1 MSVSNLIKIDMIPD
15 SLINAASFAPN
26 SLQFPNS
33 WVGHLPFAAW
43 LIQEISPALF
53 VELGTHS
60 GNSYFSFCQAVAETG
75 ISTKCYAVDTWQG
88 DEHPGQ
94 YNEEVFA
101 KVNTYHQEHYA
112 GFSRLLRMTFDD
124 ALTYFE
130 DGSINLL
137 HIDGLHTYEAVH
149 HDFEA
154 WLPKL
159 APGAVVLFHDTNV
172 RGRNF
177 EVWKLWQ
184 ELQADY
190 PNNLEFAHSYGL
202 GVLQLN
208 NAPDDKKLEWLQPD
222 SPEKQRLINY
232 FASLGSRQLE
242 RYELNELK
250 LKVNNLNQSITK
262 RDEHIAALNQAI
274 AERDGQI
281 ANLKDDFDRIV
292 IVKNSEIRNLQQQM
306 NQLLHARSWRV
317 MAPLRKTVVSIRQG
331 VRSPRKS
338 FLRKIAKYLL
348 TSNPYFQ
355 NARVNAEVKAIRK
368 SGLFDES
375 YYLSMYPDL
384 QPAPHDP
391 IRHYCKYGWR
401 EGRNPSDDFDTNSY
415 LTIYSDIRNAGIN
428 PFWHYVVAGASEQ
441 RHAALD
447 SGTRYE
453 NEIQFGVVDTDIKLL
468 AFYSSPDWAALRSEQ
483 PVFKGYSQPLIP
495 HEELGFYDP
504 LDSRVLHRQA
514 QMAKRH
520 GLYGFCF
527 DLGIEPEQPVEIFLA
542 YDDIDLRFCVQVE
555 LPSEDA
561 LAPLVASLVRAVSDR
576 RFICIE
582 DRPVVLVT
590 LHGENR
596 HAATA
601 LDHLRRR
608 LADKGIDSPFLIG
621 RWAPAGEHDQG
632 ASAAGLFDAML
643 DLPSAPVPGET
654 GDFLPRDKN
663 GVDIVPYG
671 IVASQGVARARMTD
685 DLAYPL
691 YHAVTLGRDNTAQ
704 RPERPLVYTR
714 FHVKDYRRW
723 LDAAI
728 SGAKD
733 AHPEDRRFVFVNA
746 WNAWSEGLVIEP
758 DQRAGFARL
767 NETSRALLNI
777 ASDTPMPKV
786 SVIVPNYN
794 HELFLRRRLDSIYG
808 QTYKNIEVILMDDCS
823 SDSSRSLLDEYVAAH
838 PDITRPL
845 YNDKNSGSPFRQ
857 WAKGIKAATG
867 DLVWIAESDDY
878 CDERFLE
885 VLVRCFDDEAVL
897 LAYARSA
904 FVDRNEVPIREAFKY
919 YLSDL
924 PCAGKWDAPY
934 VETAHNEVRSAMG
947 IKNTIPN
954 ASGALFKRPIDM
966 PLLDDE
972 SWLSMAVAGDW
983 VFYLQIIRGGK
994 IAYSTETTNFFRRYE
1009 GSAAEATY
1017 KKEVFYREV
1026 GMASRTVASL
1036 YDVPLTVLEQCQKNI
1051 KTLYEHHLDRSDE
1064 EFSLWYDYES
1074 VLRARA
1080 TRLPN
1085 VMVSTMGF
1093 YPGGAEIIPIRLA
1106 NEFKRQGL
1114 SVILFSAGINMRE
1127 DGVRRMLRNDVPV
1140 IETSSI
1146 EDMKAII
1153 HDFGVEVLNT
1163 HQWYIQKYPLEVPDV
1178 FDELRAHVASLHGMI
1193 EHGNNCTEEE
1203 LRKADQSVTTWVY
1216 TAEKNFTPFSTFGLY
1231 DKPSSRFVKLPNGMQ
1246 PPNIVPIPRA
1256 DIGIPEE
1263 AFVLCCVSRAIPDK
1277 GWAEAIQVVERARA
1291 LSGRDIR
1298 LILVGNGPV
1307 YDEYCRVGAP
1317 DFVYLAGFSDN
1328 SVGHYAAADMGIML
1342 TKFKSESFPLT
1353 IVDCFFAGKPYI
1365 ASDVGD
1371 IRNMLTTA
1379 DDVAGEVIEL
1389 ENWEVPIEKAAQ
1401 VVTAFATDKQKYRN
1415 ALALVKEVANRYKI
1429 DVVAKQ
1435 YIRLFESSCD
1445 EHRLRSSGRGN

>member
-1 MSVSNLIKIDMIPD
+1 MNISNLIKVDMIPN
-15 SLINAASFAPN
+15 SLIDVVSYTPKF
-26 SLQFPNS
+26 LQFPNS

-43 LIQEISPALF
+43 LIQEVSPTIF

-60 GNSYFSFCQAVAETG
+60 GNSYFSFCQAVAEAG

-88 DEHPGQ
+88 DEHAGQ
-94 YNEEVFA
+94 CDEEVFA
-101 KVNTYHQEHYA
+101 KVNAYHQEHYA
-112 GFSRLLRMTFDD
+112 GFSRLLRMTFDE
-124 ALTYFE
+124 ALTCFE

-137 HIDGLHTYEAVH
+137 HIDGLHTYEAIR
-149 HDFEA
+149 HDFDA

-159 APGAVVLFHDTNV
+159 APGAVVLFHATNV
-172 RGRNF
+172 RERNF
-177 EVWKLWQ
+177 GVWKLWR
-184 ELQADY
+184 ELQANY
-190 PNNLEFAHSYGL
+190 PNNLEFVHSHGL

-208 NAPDDKKLEWLQPD
+208 NAPDGKRLEWLQSD

-232 FASLGSRQLE
+232 FASIGSRQLE
-242 RYELNELK
+242 IHELNELR
-250 LKVNNLNQSITK
+250 LKVDNLGQSITQ

-274 AERDGQI
+274 AERDGKI
-281 ANLKDDFDRIV
+281 ANLKADFDRIV
-292 IVKNSEIRNLQQQM
+292 IVKNSEIRNLQQQL
-306 NQLLHARSWRV
+306 NQILHARSWRV
-317 MAPLRKTVVSIRQG
+317 MTPLRKAAVAIRQE

-338 FLRKIAKYLL
+338 LLRKVAKSLL

-384 QPAPHDP
+384 QPPPHDP

-401 EGRNPSDDFDTNSY
+401 EGRNPSDDFDTSSY
-415 LTIYSDIRNAGIN
+415 LTIYSDIRKAGMN
-428 PFWHYVVAGASEQ
+428 PFYHYVIAGASEQ

-468 AFYSSPDWAALRSEQ
+468 AFYSLPDWVALRSERS
-483 PVFKGYSQPLIP
+483 VFKGYSQALIP

-504 LDSRVLHRQA
+504 LDSRTLHRQA

-527 DLGIEPEQPVEIFLA
+527 DLDIGPAQPAEIFLA
-542 YDDIDLRFCVQVE
+542 NDDIDFRFCVQVG
-555 LPSEDA
+555 LHSEAIFDSLIA
-561 LAPLVASLVRAVSDR
+561 TLVRAASDR

-582 DRPVVLVT
+582 DRPVILVSM
-590 LHGENR
+590 HIENR
-596 HAATA
+596 HAASA
-601 LDHLRRR
+601 LDHLRRQ
-608 LADKGIDSPFLIG
+608 LADKGIDNPFLIG
-621 RWAPAGEHDQG
+621 RSAQAGDYSPDTCT
-632 ASAAGLFDAML
+632 ADLFDALL

-654 GDFLPRDKN
+654 GDFLPRNKN
-663 GVDIVPYG
+663 GIDLVPYG
-671 IVASQGVARARMTD
+671 IVASQGVARAQKTH
-685 DLAYPL
+685 DLACPL
-691 YHAVTLGRDNTAQ
+691 YHAVTFGRDNTAHG
-704 RPERPLVYTR
+704 PERPLVYTR

-728 SGAKD
+728 DSAKV
-733 AHPEDRRFVFVNA
+733 AYPEDRRFVFVNA

-758 DQRAGFARL
+758 DRRLGFARL

-777 ASDTPMPKV
+777 SSDLPMPKV

-823 SDSSRSLLDEYVAAH
+823 SDSSRSLLDEYAAAH
-838 PDITRPL
+838 PDITCTL

-897 LAYARSA
+897 LACARST
-904 FVDRNEVPIREAFKY
+904 FVDRNEVPILEAFKY

-954 ASGALFKRPIDM
+954 ASGALFKHPIEM
-966 PLLDDE
+966 PLLDDD
-972 SWLSMAVAGDW
+972 SWLSMTVAGDW
-983 VFYLQIIRGGK
+983 VFYLHLIRGGK

-1009 GSAAEATY
+1009 GSTAEATY
-1017 KKEVFYREV
+1017 KKEVFYREI

-1036 YDVPLTVLEQCQKNI
+1036 YNVPLTVLEQCQKSAKI
-1051 KTLYEHHLDRSDE
+1051 LYGHHLDRSDE

-1074 VLRARA
+1074 VLRARES
-1080 TRLPN
+1080 RLPN

-1093 YPGGAEIIPIRLA
+1093 YPGGAEILPIRMA

-1153 HDFGVEVLNT
+1153 HDFGVEVLNS

-1178 FDELRAHVASLHGMI
+1178 FDELKAHVASLHGMI

-1203 LRKADQSVTTWVY
+1203 LFKADQSVTTWVY
-1216 TAEKNFTPFSTFGLY
+1216 TAEKNITPFSDCGLFN
-1231 DKPSSRFVKLPNGMQ
+1231 KSSSRFVKLPNGMQ
-1246 PPNIVPIPRA
+1246 PPNIVPVSRA
-1256 DIGIPEE
+1256 DIGIPEN

-1277 GWAEAIQVVERARA
+1277 GWAEMIQVVERARA

-1307 YDEYCRVGAP
+1307 YDEYCRIGAP

-1379 DDVAGEVIEL
+1379 DNVAGDVIEL
-1389 ENWEVPIEKAAQ
+1389 ENWEIPIEKAAQ
-1401 VVTAFATDKQKYRN
+1401 IVAAFAIDKQKYMN
-1415 ALALVKEVANRYKI
+1415 ALALVKEVANRYRI
-1429 DVVAKQ
+1429 DVVASQ
-1435 YIRLFESSCD
+1435 YIRLFKSSCD
-1445 EHRLRSSGRGN
+1445 EHRL